1 MSAVSNS
8 NQTETGLAYS
18 ASKSTWLALASL
30 LVTSS
35 LYYVWT
41 AQSSFEAQL
50 LLLGMGLG
58 LCLYQASFGFSTAWR
73 NLVEKRDAKGL
84 HAQLVLLSI
93 SVLLFFPVLGSGEL
107 FGQSV
112 SGFVR
117 PLGFSVV
124 FGAFIFGIGMQIAN
138 GCASGNLYHLG
149 GGQIRA
155 IPVII
160 GFSAGALW
168 ATLDYEWWTSQ
179 PQLAPVNL
187 IELLGVIPAIAANLA
202 VFGLIYLLTRSFNK
216 SAKSHSQS
224 EQRTNSLLARFIQ
237 GPWPMVWGA
246 VGLALLNFVTLAMI
260 GRPWAV
266 AIAYPLWGAKVAEM
280 FRLDLELDFTTFWMQ
295 PGRDTSLLE
304 PLSADPGSLMNFG
317 VIIGA
322 IFAAA
327 LAGRLALTL
336 KISFRQLIGGLI
348 GGLMLGYGATI
359 AFGCNIGAFIGGVV
373 SGSLHGWLWI
383 LCALV
388 GSYLGTKLRPLFGH
402 R

>member
-1 MSAVSNS
+1 MSAASNS
-8 NQTETGLAYS
+8 QQSVTGLAYS
-18 ASKSTWLALASL
+18 AGKSAWLAIAGL
-30 LVTSS
+30 LVTAS
-35 LYYVWT
+35 LYYVWSE
-41 AQSSFEAQL
+41 QSSFEAQL

-58 LCLYQASFGFSTAWR
+58 LCLYHASFGFTTAWR
-73 NLVEKRDAKGL
+73 ELITNRNASGI
-84 HAQLVLLSI
+84 HAQLVMLSL

-107 FGQSV
+107 FGNSV

-124 FGAFIFGIGMQIAN
+124 FGAFIFGVGMQVAN

-155 IPVII
+155 LPVIA

-187 IELLGVIPAIAANLA
+187 IELLGVAPAILANLA
-202 VFGLIYLLTRSFNK
+202 VFGIIYLATRKFTGPSKQESDTSVSFW
-216 SAKSHSQS
+216 S
-224 EQRTNSLLARFIQ
+224 RLIQ
-237 GPWPMVWGA
+237 GPWPMLWGA
-246 VGLALLNFVTLAMI
+246 IGLALLNFVTLAML

-266 AIAYPLWGAKVAEM
+266 ALAYPVWGAKVAEY
-280 FRLDLELDFTTFWMQ
+280 FSFDLELDFTTYWMQ
-295 PGRDTSLLE
+295 PGRDTALLE
-304 PLSADPGSLMNFG
+304 PLTADAGSLMNVG

-322 IFAAA
+322 LFAAA
-327 LAGRLALTL
+327 LAGRLVLNL
-336 KISFRQLIGGLI
+336 KMNLRQLIGGLT

-383 LCALV
+383 LCAFA
-388 GSYLGTKLRPLFGH
+388 GSYLGTKLRPLFGQA
-402 R
+402 